1 MPGGWDGR
9 LCRQADRCRC
19 SAERCGTRMRQL
31 LEGSTESA
39 ARPLSN
45 LINIDRLA
53 CSQFAANLKR
63 VEAATRSPSG
73 GRQDAT
79 VRASAAQLSTR
90 LGGAIAFLL
99 VARDKRTKSLRHGQ
113 AARQTSHLVRR
124 WLVLFEF
131 SSAGVR

>member
-9 LCRQADRCRC
+9 LCRQADRYRC

-90 LGGAIAFLL
+90 LGPVGIHAFHPCW
-99 VARDKRTKSLRHGQ
+99 A
-113 AARQTSHLVRR
+113 
-124 WLVLFEF
+124 VLHDSDGPLCADGRPMGED
-131 SSAGVR
+131 